1 MVILPQ
7 NVLTIHRVYVLTNLK
22 QSTCTT
28 LNKVYT
34 MYSVYRQ
41 PNSQRE
47 WKYLTD
53 VSTSTSVKF
62 FSLEE
67 SRWDFVDPCI
77 HWMVQLNL
85 TLTEISYSIYPN
97 DQVITNIS
105 IDSAVEPIS
114 SKRSNVFK
122 LSGYSD
128 MTMVHVES
136 VQFSLL
142 NYDWNQR
149 LELLPWAQH
158 RLLVPRGPPSVRR

>member
-1 MVILPQ
+1 MILCATVWWSSRKTFSPFTEYMYWRTWNNQ
-7 NVLTIHRVYVLTNLK
+7 LVQLLTKFIQCIQYIVNPILSEIH
-22 QSTCTT
+22 
-28 LNKVYT
+28 
-34 MYSVYRQ
+34 
-41 PNSQRE
+41 RE

-114 SKRSNVFK
+114 SKRSNVFNC
-122 LSGYSD
+122 LD
-128 MTMVHVES
+128 IWIWRWCMLRA
-136 VQFSLL
+136 FSLVYL
-142 NYDWNQR
+142 TTTGI
-149 LELLPWAQH
+149 
-158 RLLVPRGPPSVRR
+158 RG

>member
-1 MVILPQ
+1 MIICATVWWSSRKTFSPFTEYIYWRTWNNQLVQLLTKFIQCIQYIVNPILSE
-7 NVLTIHRVYVLTNLK
+7 IH
-22 QSTCTT
+22 
-28 LNKVYT
+28 
-34 MYSVYRQ
+34 
-41 PNSQRE
+41 RE

-114 SKRSNVFK
+114 SKRSNVLTVWIF
-122 LSGYSD
+122 GYD
-128 MTMVHVES
+128 DGACWERS
-136 VQFSLL
+136 VWFT
-142 NYDWNQR
+142 
-149 LELLPWAQH
+149 
-158 RLLVPRGPPSVRR
+158 